1 MTKGQIFFYVALSL
15 IVASGAY
22 SLYLAVM
29 LDRAMKLIKEQK
41 AEIARMVL
49 PPF

>member
-1 MTKGQIFFYVALSL
+1 MTNEQIFFYVAIGSIVL
-15 IVASGAY
+15 IGSYAVV
-22 SLYLAVM
+22 LAVM
-29 LDRAMKLIKEQK
+29 LDKASKLIEKQK

>member
-1 MTKGQIFFYVALSL
+1 MNNQEIFAYVAIGAVLL
-15 IVASGAY
+15 IGSYAVV
-22 SLYLAVM
+22 LAVM
-29 LDRAMKLIKEQK
+29 LDKANKLIEKQK